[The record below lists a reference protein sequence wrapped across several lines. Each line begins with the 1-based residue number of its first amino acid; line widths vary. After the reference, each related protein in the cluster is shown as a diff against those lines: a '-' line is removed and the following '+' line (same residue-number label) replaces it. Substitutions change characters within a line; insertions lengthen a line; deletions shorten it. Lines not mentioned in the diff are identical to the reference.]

1 MLVGAFRV
9 SRFNLAASIRLQRS
23 ALHSPFKE
31 RDSAERPGGLLLLA
45 IEEAGAAA
53 RDNNRLW
60 LAEPPVAGP
69 AARDNNRLWLAEP
82 PVAHGTTTA
91 CGWQA

>member
-23 ALHSPFKE
+23 ALHSTLKA
-31 RDSAERPGGLLLLA
+31 RDSAEGPSGPLLLA

-60 LAEPPVAGP
+60 LAEPPVAGQHQ
-69 AARDNNRLWLAEP
+69 AHNLQYSKILAN
-82 PVAHGTTTA
+82 TS
-91 CGWQA
+91 